1 MKRTIIDNRYT
12 ILQKLGAGA
21 TGVVYRVEDLKNKR
35 IIALK
40 MLYKQKA
47 SSEAALRFKREF
59 RLLARLHHPNLCS
72 VYDFGSLKDGRCY
85 FTMEYIDG
93 QNIFEATQRLAY
105 KKVFPLIVQL
115 CRVLEYIHSKGLI
128 HYDVKPSNVLI
139 HKLCE
144 NSVKLMDFGLTGEQ
158 RIKGGALIKGT
169 FPYIAPEVIKGLA
182 VDHRADLYS
191 LGVLLY
197 EIFTRKPFHGKK
209 ESFVTLLQQR
219 VQRSSALPS
228 NIVTNMPKQVEQL
241 IMQLLAI
248 EPAARFSRAN
258 EIIEEINKFSRLKF
272 ELETEKTLEGYLMS
286 SRFVGRNRE
295 MEMLQ
300 SLYEQA
306 RNGSGKVVL
315 VTGDAGI
322 GKSRLLKE
330 FKIFVQLQHSHN
342 FIGYVHRNTTQAL
355 EPFYDIFKEL
365 INYMKNDV
373 DLSRS
378 SKLKIPFAVLFKIF
392 PDIPDKYSKKNVP
405 KLASLKPQQEKLRNF
420 EALSKLIR
428 YSTTMLGEIVI
439 LLEDLHWADDL
450 SIQFLEYLSRNIAE
464 SNILICGTVREQ
476 ELKGNQALQIMIR
489 NLKDDGCFNQVGLSP
504 LKFKNLYSFL
514 DSTIT
519 RGSNSPE
526 LVRYLMKK
534 SRGNPFF
541 VEEMLRTLLQKRGVS
556 IGEPMRIEDFKQI
569 AIPETIEDIILKRI
583 KDLDINSQMVLN
595 YAAIFLKGFTYD
607 VMKRL
612 TKLDDTELS
621 RILWDLTRKQVLI
634 EKDNTIQ
641 FYHTTL
647 QESLNKRL
655 NHHNKK
661 MMNYN
666 IGKVLENSN
675 KRNVEQVV
683 EDLAY
688 YFINA
693 RDHNRGARYGIRAA
707 KKCQERYANEQAV
720 RFYRSTL
727 KLLGNKSPGLRFDIL
742 SKLVHME
749 ATVGFYDDMIEH
761 GNRALNMKVGSIDKK
776 INIILEF
783 GRLYVMNGQFDKASH
798 IYQKGLRFLKK
809 IKKSRLKTLLKAN
822 INAGICRLYFAKG
835 DYRSARRFDFDA
847 LKLVKGL
854 RGKQVIKLQ
863 ARVYNTMGI
872 IEKTKGYYGRKPDYE
887 KIISYYK
894 KSYTCYK
901 KMKDENG
908 VATVLNNLGSVY
920 RNKIGFQKA
929 FIYYQKSMR
938 IFEKIGDPYAISMG
952 LSTTGDFLREKGN
965 YVGALQNYQK
975 SLSIS
980 EKISIASRIGRS
992 LGGMGRCFLQ
1002 LCEYKKAKDYF
1013 ERSLKIYHTMGWN
1026 ASKSNIE
1033 KCIGE
1038 VYQAVGDYTSALN
1051 FYRKSLR
1058 ISKNT
1063 MHRICLANSFTK
1075 IGSLFID
1082 IGEFSKARRY
1092 VKDGLRA
1099 ANTLE
1104 MRRIVIE
1111 NYISLCRIYKI
1122 MEDYASVNDYCGRG
1136 SRIAEKL
1143 GLKPLLLQLLLLRS
1157 EWYYHEKKYLRSI
1170 KTVNKAEIL
1179 AKKMGAKDLYA
1190 EALLIKVKNELTQSR
1205 LSKVEFIKILDEAKG
1220 IVEEIGCPEIL
1231 WKVYFEY
1238 GRFSEKYRECYEALN
1253 HYEKCIIIFKD
1264 VVDKIKNE
1272 SFKKS
1277 YLNRPD
1283 RQVVFSAVNALY
1295 ARNKN
1300 GFSTK

>member
-12 ILQKLGAGA
+12 ILKKLGAGA
-21 TGVVYRVEDLKNKR
+21 TGVVYRVEDLKTKR

-40 MLYKQKA
+40 ILYKQKT
-47 SSEAALRFKREF
+47 SSEAVLRFKREF
-59 RLLARLHHPNLCS
+59 RLLTRLHHPNLCS
-72 VYDFGSLKDGRCY
+72 VYDFGSLKDDRCY

-93 QNIFEATQRLAY
+93 QDIFEATKRLDY

-128 HYDVKPSNVLI
+128 HYDIKPSNVLI
-139 HKLCE
+139 HKSCE

-182 VDHRADLYS
+182 VDHRTDLYS

-197 EIFTRKPFHGKK
+197 EIFTRKPFRGKK

-228 NIVTNMPKQVEQL
+228 NIVTNMPKQSEQL

-258 EIIEEINKFSRLKF
+258 EIIEEINKLSHLKF

-286 SRFVGRNRE
+286 SRFVGRDKE

-306 RNGSGKVVL
+306 RNGKGKVVL

-342 FIGYVHRNTTQAL
+342 FIGYVHRDTTQAL

-365 INYMKNDV
+365 INYMMDEV

-378 SKLKIPFAVLFKIF
+378 SKLKTTFAVLFKIF
-392 PDIPDKYSKKNVP
+392 PDIPDRHLKKNVP
-405 KLASLKPQQEKLRNF
+405 RLASLMPQQEKLRNF
-420 EALSKLIR
+420 EALSKLIG
-428 YSTTMLGEIVI
+428 YCATMLGEIVI

-450 SIQFLEYLSRNIAE
+450 STQFLEYLSRNIAE
-464 SNILICGTVREQ
+464 SNIFICGTAREQ
-476 ELKGNQALQIMIR
+476 ELEENQALQKMIR
-489 NLKDDGCFNQVGLSP
+489 NLKDDGCFNQVGLSS
-504 LKFKNLYSFL
+504 LKFKDLYSFL

-526 LVRYLMKK
+526 LVRYLMTK
-534 SRGNPFF
+534 SGGNPFF
-541 VEEMLRTLLQKRGVS
+541 VEEIMRTLLQKRGVS

-569 AIPETIEDIILKRI
+569 VIPETIEDIILKRV
-583 KDLDINSQMVLN
+583 KDLDINSQKVLN

-612 TKLDDTELS
+612 NKLDDTELS
-621 RILWDLTRKQVLI
+621 RTLWNLTRKQVLI
-634 EKDNTIQ
+634 EKGNTFQ

-655 NHHNKK
+655 SPRNKK
-661 MMNYN
+661 RLNYN
-666 IGKVLENSN
+666 VGKVLENIN
-675 KRNVEQVV
+675 KRNLEQVV
-683 EDLAY
+683 EDLAF

-693 RDHNRGARYGIRAA
+693 RDHKRGVRYGIRAA
-707 KKCQERYANEQAV
+707 KKCRERYANEQAI
-720 RFYRSTL
+720 RFYKSTL
-727 KLLGNKSPGLRFDIL
+727 ELLSDKNPSLRFDIL
-742 SKLVHME
+742 QKLVHMG
-749 ATVGFYDDMIEH
+749 ATVGFYDDMVEH
-761 GNRALNMKVGSIDKK
+761 GNEALSIEVGPIDKK
-776 INIILEF
+776 IDIILEF
-783 GRLYVMNGQFDKASH
+783 GTFYVKKGRLDEASH
-798 IYQKGLRFLKK
+798 IYQRGMRLLKK
-809 IKKSRLKTLLKAN
+809 MKGSRLKTLLEAN
-822 INAGICRLYFAKG
+822 INAYICRLYLAKG
-835 DYRSARRFDFDA
+835 DYKNARRFDFDA

-854 RGKQVIKLQ
+854 KGKQAIKLQ

-872 IEKTKGYYGRKPDYE
+872 IERTKGYYGRKPDYE
-887 KIISYYK
+887 KIVSYYK

-901 KMKDENG
+901 KVKDEYG
-908 VATVLNNLGSVY
+908 VATVLNNLGRVY
-920 RNKIGFQKA
+920 RDKFGFKKT
-929 FIYYQKSMR
+929 FIYYQKSIR
-938 IFEKIGDPYAISMG
+938 ILEKIGDQHGISMG

-965 YVGALQNYQK
+965 YARALQYYQK
-975 SLSIS
+975 ALSIAR
-980 EKISIASRIGRS
+980 KIGIASRIGRS
-992 LGGMGRCFLQ
+992 LGGIGRCFLQ
-1002 LCEYKKAKDYF
+1002 LCEYKRAKDYF
-1013 ERSLKIYHTMGWN
+1013 EKSLKIYNTMGWN
-1026 ASKSNIE
+1026 ASKSNME

-1038 VYQAVGDYTSALN
+1038 VYQAMGDYMSALN

-1058 ISKNT
+1058 ISRNT
-1063 MHRICLANSFTK
+1063 NHHLCLANSFTK
-1075 IGSLFID
+1075 IGSVFME

-1092 VKDGLRA
+1092 IKDGLRT

-1111 NYISLCRIYKI
+1111 NYILLCQIYKI
-1122 MEDYASVNDYCGRG
+1122 MEDYASAKDYCKQG
-1136 SRIAEKL
+1136 IKMAKEL
-1143 GLKPLLLQLLLLRS
+1143 GMKPLLLQLFILLAELH
-1157 EWYYHEKKYLRSI
+1157 YHEGKYVESI
-1170 KTVNKAEIL
+1170 KIVNKAENL
-1179 AKKMGAKDLYA
+1179 AKKMGTKDLYA
-1190 EALLIKVKNELTQSR
+1190 EALLIKVKNELKQSR

-1238 GRFSEKYRECYEALN
+1238 GRFSEKYREYYEALN
-1253 HYEKCIIIFKD
+1253 HYEKCIVIFKD
-1264 VVDKIKNE
+1264 VVDKIKYE

-1283 RQVVFSAVNALY
+1283 RHAVFSAVNALY
-1295 ARNKN
+1295 ARNKE
-1300 GFSTK
+1300 GFFTK